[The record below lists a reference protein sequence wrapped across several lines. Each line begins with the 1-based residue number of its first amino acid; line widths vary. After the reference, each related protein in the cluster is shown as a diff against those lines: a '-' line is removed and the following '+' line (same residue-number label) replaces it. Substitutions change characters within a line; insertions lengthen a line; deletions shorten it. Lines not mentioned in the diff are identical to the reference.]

1 MIIIFIY
8 FLKQR
13 VIFEIIE
20 VVNFNALIQI
30 LSFVELVIM
39 PNLEIKSWSAS
50 SSFSLKHFVTNWVI
64 LLLALFQY
72 LIKLFVS
79 IQFDYRLQLWKHC
92 IFILITLHK
101 FVVSVGWC
109 RTHLR
114 PQSILLINKLIYLVQ
129 IIFILYTHIKCFV
142 VWFV

>member
-39 PNLEIKSWSAS
+39 PNLEIKS
-50 SSFSLKHFVTNWVI
+50 
-64 LLLALFQY
+64 
-72 LIKLFVS
+72 
-79 IQFDYRLQLWKHC
+79 
-92 IFILITLHK
+92 
-101 FVVSVGWC
+101 
-109 RTHLR
+109 
-114 PQSILLINKLIYLVQ
+114 
-129 IIFILYTHIKCFV
+129 
-142 VWFV
+142 